1 MQTSISM
8 KEVVK
13 YIGRLHSV
21 VFLRRALL
29 ILHFLG
35 FAPTL
40 WAISVGS
47 LYVCLALLEQAS
59 TKIIVTNR
67 RVIIRRGM
75 RRTVHINM
83 QQIESID
90 VTQSYLGMMLNY
102 GTITICG
109 SGGSREQVEAI
120 ADAARIQDRI
130 EYADVM
136 IAQVRSE

>member
-29 ILHFLG
+29 ILPFLA

-40 WAISVGS
+40 WAISVGT

-83 QQIESID
+83 QQIECID
-90 VTQSYLGMMLNY
+90 VTQSYLGMILNY
-102 GTITICG
+102 GTVTICG
-109 SGGSREQVEAI
+109 SGGTREQVQAI
-120 ADAARIQDRI
+120 ADAARIQDRF

-136 IAQVRSE
+136 IAQVRRE

>member
-29 ILHFLG
+29 ILPFLG